1 MPDEQ
6 PVMRMERV
14 NRCLS
19 FFSPLDPDSPP
30 VYTASMS
37 DVIDDPDAPVP
48 DLTEPLRRAIGD
60 RYLTYALST
69 IMHRALPDARDGL
82 KPVHRR
88 ILYAMHETGNT
99 HDKPY
104 RKSARPVGDVMG
116 KYHPHGDS
124 AIYDALVRMA
134 QPFSMSLKLL
144 DGQGN
149 FGSMDGDNPAA
160 MRYTEVRMD
169 RPANF
174 LLADIDKET
183 VDFQDN
189 YDGKDK
195 EPTVLP
201 ARFPN
206 MLVNGAGG
214 IAVGMATNIP
224 PHNLG
229 EVVDATLALIENPDL
244 SSEQLM
250 DYIPAPDFPT
260 GGLILG
266 RSGARKAYLEGRGS
280 VVIRA
285 KTRVE
290 EIRKDR
296 FAIILD
302 EIPYQVNK
310 SSMIEKIAE
319 MVRDKRIEGIA
330 HVQDESDRGGVRV
343 VIELKRDATPEVVLN
358 QLFRFTPMQVSFGC
372 NMLALNGGRPEQL
385 TLRDFLTHFI
395 SFREEV
401 VARRTA
407 HELRKAR
414 ERSHVLCGLAVAVSN
429 VDEVVATIR
438 SSADPAE
445 ARERLMTR
453 RWPAAD
459 IADYIRLIDDPTH
472 KMNEDGT
479 YNLSETQARA
489 ILDLRL
495 QRLTAMGVKEVTD
508 ELQELAGK
516 IRDYLDI
523 LRSRDR
529 IMAIIS
535 DELTEVKTLF
545 AVPRRTEVID
555 WAGDMDDEDLIER
568 EDMVVTV
575 TQSGYIKRTPLAD
588 FRAQR
593 RGGKGLS
600 GMATKEDDVVTTLF
614 VANTHTQLLFFTT
627 DGMVYKLKCWRL
639 PLGGRNARGKAIV
652 NILPI
657 AQGVSIAA
665 IMPVDKPEDEWENLQ
680 IVFATSQ
687 GDVRR
692 NALSDFTNVMR
703 NGKIAMKLPEG
714 VSLVNARIAD
724 EDDDVMLVTAMGR
737 AIRFPTTDV
746 RVFKGRD
753 STGVRGIRLADEDTV
768 VSMAVI
774 RHFEA
779 TPAERAAYL
788 KMRRAAEGALDDGAE
803 PEEDEEAVEAGQLS
817 LERYAE
823 MSAREDLILTIT
835 AAGHGKLSSSHDYPV
850 RGRGGQG
857 VMAIDKARRG
867 GLLVASFPVEQ
878 GDQVMLATSTGQS
891 IRCPVN
897 GISFRS
903 RAAGG
908 VRVFNTAKGEWVVS
922 VARIADQGDE
932 DTPEADDT
940 AESDGGPGES

>member
-1 MPDEQ
+1 
-6 PVMRMERV
+6 
-14 NRCLS
+14 
-19 FFSPLDPDSPP
+19 
-30 VYTASMS
+30 MS
-37 DVIDDPDAPVP
+37 DTPETPENTEDMPPERPRHAGPQVSITDEMKSSYLDYAMSVIVSRAIP
-48 DLTEPLRRAIGD
+48 DL
-60 RYLTYALST
+60 
-69 IMHRALPDARDGL
+69 RDGL

-88 ILYAMHETGNT
+88 ILYAMHESGNG

-134 QPFSMSLKLL
+134 QDFSMSLPLL

-169 RPANF
+169 KPAAY

-189 YDGKDK
+189 YDGKDR

-229 EVVDATLALIENPDL
+229 EVVDATLALIEEPDL
-244 SSEQLM
+244 SSEQLIE
-250 DYIPAPDFPT
+250 YVPGPDFPT
-260 GGLILG
+260 GGIMLG

-280 VVIRA
+280 VIIRA
-285 KTRVE
+285 KTQVE

-296 FAIILD
+296 WAIVID

-310 SSMIEKIAE
+310 ATMIERIAE
-319 MVRDKRIEGIA
+319 AAREKRIEGIA
-330 HVQDESDRGGVRV
+330 HVQDESDRNGVRV
-343 VIELKRDATPEVVLN
+343 VVELKRDATAEVVLN
-358 QLFRFTPMQVSFGC
+358 QLYRFTPMQTSFGC

-385 TLRDFLTHFI
+385 TLRKFLTSFI
-395 SFREEV
+395 DFREDV

-407 HELRKAR
+407 YLLRKAR
-414 ERSHVLCGLAVAVSN
+414 ERSHILCGLAVAVTN
-429 VDEVVATIR
+429 IDEVVATIR
-438 SSADPAE
+438 SSADAAE
-445 ARERLMTR
+445 ARDRLMTR

-459 IADYIRLIDDPTH
+459 ILPYIKLIDDPTH
-472 KMNEDGT
+472 TANEDGT
-479 YNLSETQARA
+479 YNLSEAQARA
-489 ILDLRL
+489 ILELRL
-495 QRLTAMGVKEVTD
+495 QRLTQIGVKEVTD
-508 ELQELAGK
+508 ELEELAGK
-516 IRDYLDI
+516 IREYLEI
-523 LRSRDR
+523 LGSRDR
-529 IMAIIS
+529 IMGIIA
-535 DELTEVKTLF
+535 DELREVKELF
-545 AVPRRTEVID
+545 AVPRRTEIVD
-555 WAGDMDDEDLIER
+555 WSGDMEDEDLIER

-588 FRAQR
+588 FRAQK

-600 GMATKEDDVVTTLF
+600 GMQTKDDDVVTTLF

-627 DGMVYKLKCWRL
+627 DGMAYKLKTWRL
-639 PLGGRNARGKAIV
+639 PQGSRTSKGKAIV

-657 AQGVSIAA
+657 PSGVSIAA
-665 IMPVDKPEDEWENLQ
+665 IMPVDRDETDWDDLQ
-680 IVFATSQ
+680 IVFATSA

-692 NALSDFTNVMR
+692 NALSDFTNVKS

-714 VSLVNARIAD
+714 VELVNARIAS
-724 EDDDVMLVTAMGR
+724 EDDDVMLVTDAGR
-737 AIRFPTTDV
+737 AIRFRTTDV
-746 RVFKGRD
+746 RIFKGRD
-753 STGVRGIRLADEDTV
+753 STGVRGIRLSNGDRV

-779 TPAERAAYL
+779 TPDQRAAYL
-788 KMRRAAEGALDDGAE
+788 KQRRLVAGVTEEAEAT
-803 PEEDEEAVEAGQLS
+803 EEDEGNANTQLS
-817 LERYAE
+817 QELYAE
-823 MSAREDLILTIT
+823 MSAAENLILTIT
-835 AAGHGKLSSSHDYPV
+835 AKGAGKLSSSHDYPV

-857 VMAIDKARRG
+857 VQAIDKAMRG
-867 GLLVASFPVEQ
+867 GPLVACFPVEMD
-878 GDQVMLATSTGQS
+878 DQIMLATSKGQS
-891 IRCPVN
+891 IRVPVD

-903 RAAGG
+903 RSAGG
-908 VRVFNTAKGEWVVS
+908 VRVFNTGKDEEVVS
-922 VARIADQGDE
+922 VAWIADQGDE
-932 DTPEADDT
+932 DDA
-940 AESDGGPGES
+940 AEGDAT

>member
-1 MPDEQ
+1 MTDEPEVPEKEEESHVRMAHAGPSIAIEQ
-6 PVMRMERV
+6 EMRTAY
-14 NRCLS
+14 
-19 FFSPLDPDSPP
+19 LD
-30 VYTASMS
+30 YAMS
-37 DVIDDPDAPVP
+37 VIVSRAIP
-48 DLTEPLRRAIGD
+48 DL
-60 RYLTYALST
+60 
-69 IMHRALPDARDGL
+69 RDGL

-99 HDKPY
+99 HDKSY

-116 KYHPHGDS
+116 KYHPHGDA

-134 QPFSMSLKLL
+134 QGFSMSLPLL

-149 FGSMDGDNPAA
+149 FGSMDGDNAAA

-169 RPANF
+169 KAAAS
-174 LLADIDKET
+174 LLADIEKDT

-189 YDGKDK
+189 YDGKDR

-229 EVVDATLALIENPDL
+229 EVINATLALIENPDL
-244 SSEQLM
+244 SIEALM
-250 DYIPAPDFPT
+250 DYVPAPDFPT
-260 GGLILG
+260 GGIILG

-280 VVIRA
+280 VIIRA
-285 KTRVE
+285 KTRIE
-290 EIRKDR
+290 ELRKDR
-296 FAIILD
+296 YAIILD

-310 SSMIEKIAE
+310 ATMIEKIAE
-319 MVRDKRIEGIA
+319 LVRDKRIEGIA
-330 HVQDESDRGGVRV
+330 HVQDESDRVGVRV

-358 QLFRFTPMQVSFGC
+358 QLFRFTPMQTSFGC

-385 TLRDFLTHFI
+385 TLRDFLSYFI
-395 SFREEV
+395 TFREEV

-407 HELRKAR
+407 FELRKAR
-414 ERSHVLCGLAVAVSN
+414 ERSHILCGLAVAVSN

-453 RWPAAD
+453 RWPAHS
-459 IADYIRLIDDPTH
+459 ILEYIKLIDDPTH
-472 KMNEDGT
+472 PVNDDGT
-479 YNLSETQARA
+479 YNLSEIQARA

-495 QRLTAMGVKEVTD
+495 QRLTAMGVKEITD
-508 ELQELAGK
+508 ELEDLAAK

-523 LRSRDR
+523 LGSRER

-535 DELTEVKTLF
+535 SELREVKEAF
-545 AVPRRTEVID
+545 AVPRRTEIVD
-555 WAGDMDDEDLIER
+555 WAGDLDDEDLIER
-568 EDMVVTV
+568 EDMVVTI
-575 TQSGYIKRTPLAD
+575 TSGGYIKRTPLAE

-593 RGGKGLS
+593 RGGKGLAS
-600 GMATKEDDVVTTLF
+600 MQTKEDDVVTTLF

-639 PLGGRNARGKAIV
+639 PLAGRQAKGKAMI

-657 AQGVSIAA
+657 GQGVSIAA
-665 IMPVDKPEDEWENLQ
+665 LMPVDVPEEDWDNLQ
-680 IVFATSQ
+680 IFFATSE

-714 VSLVNARIAD
+714 VSLVDVRICD
-724 EDDDVMLVTAMGR
+724 ENDDVMLVTTAGR
-737 AIRFPTTDV
+737 AIRFPTTEV

-753 STGVRGIRLADEDTV
+753 STGVRGVRLAAGDAVVSMSVIGHFEAEPWERTAFLKRRRAELGADLADEEMSEADEDTGTEEG
-768 VSMAVI
+768 SLSD
-774 RHFEA
+774 
-779 TPAERAAYL
+779 ERF
-788 KMRRAAEGALDDGAE
+788 
-803 PEEDEEAVEAGQLS
+803 
-817 LERYAE
+817 AE
-823 MSAREDLILTIT
+823 MAMAEDLILTIT
-835 AAGHGKLSSSHDYPV
+835 ASGLGKLSSSHDYPV

-857 VMAIDKARRG
+857 VKAISQGTRG
-867 GLLVASFPVEQ
+867 GRLIACFPVEAD
-878 GDQVMLATSTGQS
+878 DQVMLATSTGQS
-891 IRCPVN
+891 IRCPVD

-903 RAAGG
+903 RSAGG
-908 VRVFNTAKGEWVVS
+908 VKVFDTGADEEVVS
-922 VARIADQGDE
+922 VARIAGDE
-932 DTPEADDT
+932 DEAADQDT
-940 AESDGGPGES
+940 RAE